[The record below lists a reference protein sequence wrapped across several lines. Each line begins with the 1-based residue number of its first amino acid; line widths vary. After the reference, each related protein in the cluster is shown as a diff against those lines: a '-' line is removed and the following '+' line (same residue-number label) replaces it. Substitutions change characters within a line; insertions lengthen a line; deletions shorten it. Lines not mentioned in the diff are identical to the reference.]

1 MKKKMNPEW
10 ETMFLEKKEQK
21 EDKTYSVNKF
31 NQLSIIIFINF
42 LVLII
47 IEVNIF
53 KKIL

>member
-1 MKKKMNPEW
+1 MLNFEMQNY
-10 ETMFLEKKEQK
+10 LGYEKNQHKI
-21 EDKTYSVNKF
+21 YSVNKF

-53 KKIL
+53 LF